1 MEWFYLF
8 IAGLFEAGWAVGMKY
23 TEGFTRIY
31 PTLITAAFMILSFY
45 FLCQAVKTLPL
56 GTAYAVWTGMGIL
69 GTAIL
74 GILLFDESCDV
85 GRIVCILLIFTGVLG
100 LKFMSAS

>member
-23 TEGFTRIY
+23 TDGFSRLY
-31 PTLITAAFMILSFY
+31 PTLVTVAFMALSFY
-45 FLCQAVKTLPL
+45 FLCKAVKTLPL

-74 GILLFDESCDV
+74 GILLFDESCDT
-85 GRIVCILLIFTGVLG
+85 GRIVCILLIFTGVIG
-100 LKFMSAS
+100 LKFMSAY